1 MSEDVLLALQYIYC
15 NQKKAIKLGLF
26 KGLKLK
32 QCLDFMKLVNQLA
45 TAINENK
52 ITDLEEVLSYGE

>member
-1 MSEDVLLALQYIYC
+1 MSENILLALQYIYC

-26 KGLKLK
+26 KGLRLK
-32 QCLDFMKLVNQLA
+32 QCLDYVKMVEQFA
-45 TAINENK
+45 TAIDEKK